1 MSITSIA
8 RSLSESAIIRGMRGL
23 PFDKRRAISVPL
35 ETSNQLADA
44 DAYFLG
50 CSFHALLRRLRLSDR
65 EALSKQEKMMLP
77 WLSAL
82 RSTLRDMGVK
92 NMDPL
97 VRFPAR
103 GGLPGGEPDLV
114 VHGGPQKLGVIEVKV
129 VDRLP
134 ARPAHEHL
142 LQVGAYAAHIAR
154 RADFCHPWVGVVY
167 VSFRTAQLDLF
178 VYHDARSMARKSRA
192 LLAQAA

>member
-8 RSLSESAIIRGMRGL
+8 RSLPESAIIRGMRGL
-23 PFDKRRAISVPL
+23 SFDETRTVRVSL
-35 ETSNQLADA
+35 EASNPLADA

-50 CSFHALLRRLRLSDR
+50 CSFHALLRRLSDH

-82 RSTLRDMGVK
+82 RAMLRDMGVK
-92 NMDPL
+92 NIDPR

-103 GGLPGGEPDLV
+103 GGLPGGEPDLM

-129 VDRLP
+129 VDQFP

-142 LQVGAYAAHIAR
+142 LQVGAYAAHVAR
-154 RADFCHPWVGVVY
+154 GDCFSHPWAGVVY
-167 VSFRTAQLDLF
+167 VSFKRAQLDLF
-178 VYHDARSMARKSRA
+178 VYHDASSMARKSRA